1 MPKHAA
7 KGDEL
12 APALVKALADDVVV
26 GVVCRGDEVQRMV
39 GLGLLYAQLQDV
51 KSVVYG
57 KVGVEVR
64 GVEGVE
70 LRLRVA

>member
-1 MPKHAA
+1 MPKHAG

-12 APALVKALADDVVV
+12 APTLVKALANDVVV
-26 GVVCRGDEVQRMV
+26 GVVCGGDEVQRMV
-39 GLGLLYAQLQDV
+39 GLGLLYAQFQDV
-51 KSVVYG
+51 KAVVYG